1 MNTKISILA
10 IVCTL
15 GVSVSAFAA
24 PSVRTLGGA
33 STYSSAASAA
43 SGSAPTVSAPT
54 RVKAPASSNKTTSG
68 ENLRGGAMRVDSG
81 STIGGT
87 RVSSSRAASA
97 PRLSI
102 GKYLTTGQSVS
113 GGTGGVRPPQTTTPE
128 CDACTNISNLYE
140 LVTNLENEFNTY
152 INNYVDKEYTFSY
165 NDKTGMLTVNDGK
178 EDIFSEKMVTETD
191 LTNLEN
197 RLNEYIAKIYTEL
210 TEQIS
215 LKQDMLTPENL
226 KGEGNVTIGFNNGVI
241 TVTGAGSSVENAQE
255 KLVAGDAISIDDSTN
270 VISVNVGSGLYV
282 DTETNTL
289 NASVSEGAIYEGDT
303 GITVDNV
310 AHKIALALK
319 AGNGI
324 KVKGDTVSLDTPDDS
339 GNYFY
344 SVSGPETGVWIPFEV
359 VDASAVPSMPWDT
372 VTPAE
377 QPVIE

>member
-1 MNTKISILA
+1 M
-10 IVCTL
+10 
-15 GVSVSAFAA
+15 SAFAA

-43 SGSAPTVSAPT
+43 SGSAPTASAPT

-113 GGTGGVRPPQTTTPE
+113 GGSSAPSNPRPSTPSPDE
-128 CDACTNISNLYE
+128 CDACGDIKNLYD
-140 LVTNLENEFNTY
+140 LVADIQNEFNSY
-152 INNYVDKEYTFSY
+152 MDKDYTFSY
-165 NDKTGMLTVNDGK
+165 NDTTGMLKVTDGTNVLL
-178 EDIFSEKMVTETD
+178 EEKMVTQTD

-197 RLNEYIAKIYTEL
+197 KLNEYIAEVYAEL

-215 LKQDMLTPENL
+215 SKQDMLTPENL

-241 TVTGAGSSVENAQE
+241 TVTGAGSDVENVQE
-255 KLVAGDAISIDDSTN
+255 KLIPGTAISIDDTTD

-282 DTETNTL
+282 DAETNTL
-289 NASVSEGAIYEGDT
+289 NATVSEGAIYEGDT

-324 KVKGDTVSLDTPDDS
+324 KVDGATVALDTPDDS

-344 SVSGPETGVWIPFEV
+344 SVSGPGTGVWIPFAV
-359 VDASAVPSMPWDT
+359 VDASALETTATTT
-372 VTPAE
+372 VVEEPVAE
-377 QPVIE
+377 

>member
-1 MNTKISILA
+1 MNTRISTLA
-10 IVCTL
+10 IICTL
-15 GVSVSAFAA
+15 GISMSAFAA

-43 SGSAPTVSAPT
+43 SGSAPTASAPT

-113 GGTGGVRPPQTTTPE
+113 GGNNITNPKPTTPNPGE
-128 CDACTNISNLYE
+128 CDACGDIENLYD
-140 LVTNLENEFNTY
+140 LVTNIQNEFNSY
-152 INNYVDKEYTFSY
+152 MDKEYTFSY
-165 NDKTGMLTVNDGK
+165 DDQTGMLTVNDGK
-178 EDIFSEKMVTETD
+178 EDVFSEKMVTETD

-197 RLNEYIAKIYTEL
+197 KLNEYIAQVYAEL

-241 TVTGAGSSVENAQE
+241 TVTGAGSDVENVQE
-255 KLVAGDAISIDDSTN
+255 KLIPGTAISIDDTTD

-282 DTETNTL
+282 DAETNTL
-289 NASVSEGAIYEGDT
+289 NATVSEGAIYTGDT

-324 KVKGDTVSLDTPDDS
+324 KVSGDTVALDTPDNS

-344 SVSGPETGVWIPFEV
+344 SVSGPGTGVWIPFAV
-359 VDASAVPSMPWDT
+359 VDASALQTAATTT
-372 VTPAE
+372 VVEESVAE
-377 QPVIE
+377 

>member
-1 MNTKISILA
+1 MNTRISTLA
-10 IVCTL
+10 IICTL
-15 GVSVSAFAA
+15 GISMSAFAA

-43 SGSAPTVSAPT
+43 SGSAPTASAPT
-54 RVKAPASSNKTTSG
+54 RVKAPANSGATASG

-81 STIGGT
+81 STIGAT

-113 GGTGGVRPPQTTTPE
+113 GGSGTPSNPRPSQPSAGE
-128 CDACTNISNLYE
+128 CDACGDIENLYD
-140 LVTNLENEFNTY
+140 LVTNIQNEFNSY
-152 INNYVDKEYTFSY
+152 MDKEYTFSY
-165 NDKTGMLTVNDGK
+165 NDQTGMLTVNDGK
-178 EDIFSEKMVTETD
+178 EDVFSEKMITQTD

-197 RLNEYIAKIYTEL
+197 KLNEYIAQVYAEL

-241 TVTGAGSSVENAQE
+241 TVTGAGSDVENVQE
-255 KLVAGDAISIDDSTN
+255 KLIPGNAISIDDTTD

-282 DTETNTL
+282 DAETNTL
-289 NASVSEGAIYEGDT
+289 NATVSEGAIYTGDT

-324 KVKGDTVSLDTPDDS
+324 KVSGDTVALDTPDNS

-344 SVSGPETGVWIPFEV
+344 SVSGPGTGVWIPFAV
-359 VDASAVPSMPWDT
+359 VDASALQTTATTT
-372 VTPAE
+372 VVEEPVAE
-377 QPVIE
+377 

>member
-1 MNTKISILA
+1 MNTRISTLA
-10 IVCTL
+10 IICTL
-15 GVSVSAFAA
+15 GISMSAFAA

-43 SGSAPTVSAPT
+43 SGSAPTASAPT
-54 RVKAPASSNKTTSG
+54 RVKAPANSGATASG

-81 STIGGT
+81 STIGAT

-113 GGTGGVRPPQTTTPE
+113 GGSSTPSNPRPSQPSAGE
-128 CDACTNISNLYE
+128 CDACGDIENLYD
-140 LVTNLENEFNTY
+140 LVTNIQNEFNSY
-152 INNYVDKEYTFSY
+152 MDKEYTFSY
-165 NDKTGMLTVNDGK
+165 DDQTGMLTVNDGK
-178 EDIFSEKMVTETD
+178 EDVFSEKMITQTD

-197 RLNEYIAKIYTEL
+197 KLNEYIAQVYAEL

-241 TVTGAGSSVENAQE
+241 TVTGAGSDVENVQE
-255 KLVAGDAISIDDSTN
+255 KLIPGNAISIDDTTD

-282 DTETNTL
+282 DAETNTL
-289 NASVSEGAIYEGDT
+289 NATVSEGAIYEGDT

-324 KVKGDTVSLDTPDDS
+324 KVSGDTVALDTPDNS

-344 SVSGPETGVWIPFEV
+344 SVSGPGTGVWIPFAV
-359 VDASAVPSMPWDT
+359 VDASALQTTATTT
-372 VTPAE
+372 VVEEPVAE
-377 QPVIE
+377 

>member
-1 MNTKISILA
+1 MNTRISTLA
-10 IVCTL
+10 IICTL
-15 GVSVSAFAA
+15 GISMSAFAA

-43 SGSAPTVSAPT
+43 SGSAPTASAPT
-54 RVKAPASSNKTTSG
+54 RVKAPANSGATASG

-113 GGTGGVRPPQTTTPE
+113 GGSNAPGNPRPSQPSAGE
-128 CDACTNISNLYE
+128 CDACGDIENLYD
-140 LVTNLENEFNTY
+140 LVTNIQNEFNSY
-152 INNYVDKEYTFSY
+152 MDKEYTFSY
-165 NDKTGMLTVNDGK
+165 NDTTGILKVTDGTNVLL
-178 EDIFSEKMVTETD
+178 EEKMVTQTD

-197 RLNEYIAKIYTEL
+197 TLNEYIAEVYAEL
-210 TEQIS
+210 TKQIS

-324 KVKGDTVSLDTPDDS
+324 KVNGDTVSLDTPDDS

>member
-1 MNTKISILA
+1 MNTRISTLA
-10 IVCTL
+10 IICTL
-15 GVSVSAFAA
+15 GISMSAFAA

-43 SGSAPTVSAPT
+43 SGSAPTASAPT
-54 RVKAPASSNKTTSG
+54 RVKAPANSGATASG

-81 STIGGT
+81 STIGAT

-113 GGTGGVRPPQTTTPE
+113 GGSGTPSNPRPSQPSAGE
-128 CDACTNISNLYE
+128 CDACGDIENLYD
-140 LVTNLENEFNTY
+140 LVTNIQNEFNSY
-152 INNYVDKEYTFSY
+152 MDKEYTFSY
-165 NDKTGMLTVNDGK
+165 DDTTGILKVTDGTNVLL
-178 EDIFSEKMVTETD
+178 EEKMVTQTD

-197 RLNEYIAKIYTEL
+197 KLNEYIAQVYAQL

-241 TVTGAGSSVENAQE
+241 TVTGAGSDVENVQE
-255 KLVAGDAISIDDSTN
+255 KLIPGTAISIDDTTD

-282 DTETNTL
+282 DAETNTL
-289 NASVSEGAIYEGDT
+289 NATVSEGAIYTGDT

-324 KVKGDTVSLDTPDDS
+324 KVSGDTVALDTPDNS

-344 SVSGPETGVWIPFEV
+344 SVSGPGTGVWIPFAV
-359 VDASAVPSMPWDT
+359 VDASALQTAATTT
-372 VTPAE
+372 VVEESVAE
-377 QPVIE
+377 

>member
-1 MNTKISILA
+1 MNTRISTLA

-15 GVSVSAFAA
+15 GISMSSFAA

-43 SGSAPTVSAPT
+43 SGSAPTASAPT

-113 GGTGGVRPPQTTTPE
+113 GGSSAPSNPRPSTPSPDE
-128 CDACTNISNLYE
+128 CDACGDIKNLYD
-140 LVTNLENEFNTY
+140 LVADIQNEFNSY
-152 INNYVDKEYTFSY
+152 MDKDYTFSY
-165 NDKTGMLTVNDGK
+165 NDTTGMLKVTDGTNVLL
-178 EDIFSEKMVTETD
+178 EEKMVTETD

-197 RLNEYIAKIYTEL
+197 KLNEYIAEVYAEL

-215 LKQDMLTPENL
+215 SKQDMLTPENL

-241 TVTGAGSSVENAQE
+241 TVTGAGSDVENVQE
-255 KLVAGDAISIDDSTN
+255 KLIPGTAISIDDTTD

-282 DTETNTL
+282 DAETNTL
-289 NASVSEGAIYEGDT
+289 NATVSEGAIYEGDT
-303 GITVDNV
+303 GITVDNI

-324 KVKGDTVSLDTPDDS
+324 KVDGATVALDTPDDS

-344 SVSGPETGVWIPFEV
+344 SVSGPGTGDWIPFAV
-359 VDASAVPSMPWDT
+359 VDASALETTATTT
-372 VTPAE
+372 VVEEPVAE
-377 QPVIE
+377 

>member
-1 MNTKISILA
+1 MNTRISTLA

-15 GVSVSAFAA
+15 GISMSAFAA

-43 SGSAPTVSAPT
+43 SGSAPTASAPT

-113 GGTGGVRPPQTTTPE
+113 GGSSAPSNPRPSTPSTGE
-128 CDACTNISNLYE
+128 CDACGDIKNLYD
-140 LVTNLENEFNTY
+140 LVADIQNEFNSY
-152 INNYVDKEYTFSY
+152 MDKDYTFSY
-165 NDKTGMLTVNDGK
+165 NDTTGMLKVTDGTNVLL
-178 EDIFSEKMVTETD
+178 EEKMVTETD

-197 RLNEYIAKIYTEL
+197 KLNEYIAEVYAEL

-241 TVTGAGSSVENAQE
+241 TVTGAGSDVENVQE
-255 KLVAGDAISIDDSTN
+255 KLIPGTAISINDTTD

-282 DTETNTL
+282 DAETNTL
-289 NASVSEGAIYEGDT
+289 NATVSEGAIYEGDT

-324 KVKGDTVSLDTPDDS
+324 KVDGATVALDTPDDS

-344 SVSGPETGVWIPFEV
+344 SVSGPGTGVWIPFAV
-359 VDASAVPSMPWDT
+359 VDASALETTATTT
-372 VTPAE
+372 VVEEPVAE
-377 QPVIE
+377 